1 MIGGAASPRPEV
13 VADCSCVIGENPL
26 WHSRDS
32 RLCWVDIPN
41 GILYRFD
48 PATGTHEA
56 SRHDG
61 QIGGFTIQEDGS
73 LLFFMAKGAV
83 KLLRDGR
90 FQTVVEGI
98 PGEEGSRFNDVI
110 ADPEGRV
117 FCGTLEA
124 GDRKG
129 SLYRLDTDR
138 TITRVVSGIGCSNG
152 MGFTPDGKGMY
163 YVDSVAREVYLFDYD
178 RSTGGLSHQRV
189 FLKPP
194 ESLGTPDGMTVDAK
208 GFAWVAFWGG
218 SCLIRFSPEAREE
231 RRIYFTARL
240 VTSVIFGGS
249 DYKDIYVTTA
259 GGDNKAENGP
269 SAGSVFRLRTGIRG
283 VAEYF
288 SRIQEP

>member
-1 MIGGAASPRPEV
+1 MTGGAASQRPEV

-26 WHSRDS
+26 WHSHDR

-48 PATGTHEA
+48 PVTGTHEA

-90 FQTVVEGI
+90 LQTVVEGM

-117 FCGTLEA
+117 FCGTLPT
-124 GDRKG
+124 GNRPG
-129 SLYRLDTDR
+129 SLYRLDPDR
-138 TITRVVSGIGCSNG
+138 TITRVLSGIGGSNG

-163 YVDSVAREVYLFDYD
+163 HVDSAARTISLFDYD
-178 RSTGGLSHQRV
+178 RSSGALSRQRV
-189 FLKPP
+189 FLRIP
-194 ESLGTPDGMTVDAK
+194 ESLGIPDGMTVDAR
-208 GFAWVAFWGG
+208 GFVWVAIWGG
-218 SCLIRFSPEAREE
+218 SCLIRYSPDAREE
-231 RRIYFTARL
+231 RRIYFTATR
-240 VTSVIFGGS
+240 VSSATFGG
-249 DYKDIYVTTA
+249 DDGKDIYVTTA

-269 SAGSVFRLRTGIRG
+269 GAGSLFRLRTGIKG
-283 VAEYF
+283 VPELL
-288 SRIQEP
+288 SRIATG